1 MSTNLN
7 SIDSWVRPIAEHLI
21 NGLILSAVIFLGS
34 LLVFRLLFRE
44 QRWSASTRHRA
55 SLLLFFVLT
64 GTPILTA
71 LKPAAPRDVPRA
83 EQFSPEESW
92 VEGISSNLNIPTD
105 NSRST
110 HRWREPGFWLRWRNN
125 SALR

>member
-7 SIDSWVRPIAEHLI
+7 AIDSWVRSIVEHLI

-34 LLVFRLLFRE
+34 LLGFRFLFHE
-44 QRWSASTRHRA
+44 QRWSSSTRHLP
-55 SLLLFFVLT
+55 SLLLFFVLA

-71 LKPAAPRDVPRA
+71 FKPAAPRDVPRA

-92 VEGISSNLNIPTD
+92 IEGISYNL
-105 NSRST
+105 
-110 HRWREPGFWLRWRNN
+110 
-125 SALR
+125 